1 MGEFKMNM
9 VDYHIHSTHSYDGR
23 STIFEL
29 CQTAIEVGLAE
40 IGVTDH
46 MEFEPNDAG
55 YGFFNYD
62 QYTMDIEKVR
72 DIFKDRLVIRK
83 GIEIDY
89 QHCFEAEI
97 ARWLQD
103 KDFDFIIG
111 SVHYL
116 DHILINYP
124 YVVKRNLKSLY
135 TRYNQEVI
143 YSINSALFDVI
154 GHFDLVS
161 KYVDENRVDHKQFNH
176 AKAIQQSLKT
186 IVETEHY
193 FELNSKWARP
203 RRSSK
208 IILSQQDL
216 LWQYL
221 KCGGTRIS
229 VGSDAHSTDEL
240 RQGLNTTLK
249 SILPLKHLKI
259 RYLFS

>member
-1 MGEFKMNM
+1 MNM

-23 STIFEL
+23 STIIEL
-29 CQTAIEVGLAE
+29 CHTAIEIGLAE

-55 YGFFNYD
+55 YGFFQYD
-62 QYTMDIEKVR
+62 QYTTDIEEVR
-72 DIFKDRLVIRK
+72 GIFKDKLVIRK

-116 DHILINYP
+116 DHTLISYP

-135 TRYNQEVI
+135 ARYNQEVI
-143 YSINSALFDVI
+143 QSIESSLFDVI

-161 KYVDENRVDHKQFNH
+161 KYVDENRADHKQFNH
-176 AKAIQQSLKT
+176 TKTIQQVLKA
-186 IVETEHY
+186 IVETHHY

-203 RRSSK
+203 RTSSK
-208 IILSQQDL
+208 TILSQQDL
-216 LWQYL
+216 LHQYL
-221 KCGGTRIS
+221 KWGGTRIS

-240 RQGLNTTLK
+240 RRGLNLVLE
-249 SILPLKHLKI
+249 SIIPLKHPKI
-259 RYLFS
+259 HYLFS